1 MVSFEYIIK
10 DPMGLHARP
19 AGIMVRQIKNIP
31 AGVRIACGS
40 RSTDGKKLFGIMG
53 MAVKCGE
60 TVTVTIDGE
69 GEEAVKEQLETF
81 FQENF

>member
-1 MVSFEYIIK
+1 VVKFEYTIK

-19 AGIMVRQIKNIP
+19 AGTMVKLIKDIP
-31 AGVRIACGS
+31 ASVNLACGS

-60 TVTVTIDGE
+60 TVTVSISGE
-69 GEEAVKEQLETF
+69 NETAVMERLMQF
-81 FQENF
+81 FKENF

>member
-1 MVSFEYIIK
+1 MVNFEYTIK

-19 AGIMVRQIKNIP
+19 AGVMVKLIRDVPAQISL
-31 AGVRIACGS
+31 ACGS

-60 TVTVTIDGE
+60 TVTVTVSGE
-69 GEEAVKEQLETF
+69 DEEAVGETLKNF
-81 FQENF
+81 FIENY